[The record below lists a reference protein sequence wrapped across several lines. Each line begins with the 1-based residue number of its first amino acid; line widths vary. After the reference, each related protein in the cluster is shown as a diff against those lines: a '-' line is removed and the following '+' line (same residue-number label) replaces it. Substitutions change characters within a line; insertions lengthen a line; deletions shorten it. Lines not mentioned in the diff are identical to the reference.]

1 MAMKGSGPAPIILD
15 AGESGDRLQDTD
27 NSENSGNKTPAN
39 KVAIAGS
46 VILLCSAMVWP
57 VLPYLLGIDGWDIYL
72 WMMAATLMFTI
83 GVVILIVAII
93 VEIVTKKKQV
103 EGTTPSTSI
112 IIEQIKNEPEPFS
125 WKQYGLGAAIPTFLL
140 LIPIII
146 FYSIGEYGYADWQKS
161 ATLNDDQLV
170 KLSNSE
176 GTEYIG
182 EYIQIDGIEVNYL
195 TYFAF
200 ENWNSI
206 CKQNETHNTCY
217 TSNKSNDG
225 FSLFKSTCLLNP
237 QIQRWDGRGVC
248 YGGTGTSEEVGNW
261 SRSNGT
267 IIFDEGQTHGE
278 SIIIEFEIQ
287 TYPIDPSQPERG
299 EFYAG
304 ISGVMFYITPILS
317 LIAISAGFYTG
328 RAGLGYGGVTSLI
341 FVIACMP
348 FYEHIYGIGL

>member
-1 MAMKGSGPAPIILD
+1 MLFWMAAAFSILI
-15 AGESGDRLQDTD
+15 L
-27 NSENSGNKTPAN
+27 
-39 KVAIAGS
+39 AI
-46 VILLCSAMVWP
+46 VILSVS
-57 VLPYLLGIDGWDIYL
+57 
-72 WMMAATLMFTI
+72 
-83 GVVILIVAII
+83 VVMDVI
-93 VEIVTKKKQV
+93 KKKQV

-195 TYFAF
+195 IYLAF
-200 ENWNSI
+200 ENWNSN
-206 CKQNETHNTCY
+206 CKQNETHNICY
-217 TSNKSNDG
+217 SSKSQTFG
-225 FSLFKSTCLLNP
+225 ESLHKSTCLLP
-237 QIQRWDGRGVC
+237 RSSSGYC
-248 YGGTGTSEEVGNW
+248 SGGTSWTNEIVGLWN
-261 SRSNGT
+261 RSNGT

-278 SIIIEFEIQ
+278 SIIIEFGIQ

>member
-72 WMMAATLMFTI
+72 WVMAATLMFTI

-146 FYSIGEYGYADWQKS
+146 FYSIGEYGYADWQNS
-161 ATLNDDQLV
+161 ERWDDDQLV

-182 EYIQIDGIEVNYL
+182 EFKIDGIEVNHLEYVPFD
-195 TYFAF
+195 Y
-200 ENWNSI
+200 NNN
-206 CKQNETHNTCY
+206 CGKNETHNTCY
-217 TSNKSNDG
+217 NSIKSNDG
-225 FSLFKSTCLLNP
+225 FSLIKATCKLDS
-237 QIQRWDGRGVC
+237 QGRC
-248 YGGTGTSEEVGNW
+248 YGAHDHPSRTSEEVGNW
-261 SRSNGT
+261 NRSNGT

-278 SIIIEFEIQ
+278 SIIIEFDIQ

-299 EFYAG
+299 KFYAG
-304 ISGVMFYITPILS
+304 ITGVMCFITPILS
-317 LIAISAGFYTG
+317 LIAISAGFSTG

-341 FVIACMP
+341 LHPIIALTGFAGM
-348 FYEHIYGIGL
+348 